1 VTVSERYDATALATR
16 MHLIYEGLAP
26 QFGYTT
32 RTDTRKFDP
41 ESPNGKLMIATVS
54 ELVAPLLSDI
64 AALTEE
70 NARQAAIIRNLE
82 AAFDRTKSEA
92 KEATQ
97 RADESRAAF
106 DRRLDKEFN
115 QSDKLKDANA
125 RLAATVREMEGKA
138 EDLRGALE
146 DAEKA
151 MNYLGDILNNHDMVE
166 DADIEFTAPL
176 FERVQRT
183 LGREYAPAADER
195 EG

>member
-1 VTVSERYDATALATR
+1 VSERYD
-16 MHLIYEGLAP
+16 EP
-26 QFGYTT
+26 N
-32 RTDTRKFDP
+32 
-41 ESPNGKLMIATVS
+41 ESDLRPADVDFLRQH
-54 ELVAPLLSDI
+54 I

-70 NARQAAIIRNLE
+70 NARLRDTRTAREAAELEPDEEKIWDEAKGDYPESYEKFADPEYAAGWIETLCDDLE
-82 AAFDRTKSEA
+82 AW
-92 KEATQ
+92 
-97 RADESRAAF
+97 
-106 DRRLDKEFN
+106 RRLAINRGRD
-115 QSDKLKDANA
+115 NA
-125 RLAATVREMEGKA
+125 RLAATVRELEGRA